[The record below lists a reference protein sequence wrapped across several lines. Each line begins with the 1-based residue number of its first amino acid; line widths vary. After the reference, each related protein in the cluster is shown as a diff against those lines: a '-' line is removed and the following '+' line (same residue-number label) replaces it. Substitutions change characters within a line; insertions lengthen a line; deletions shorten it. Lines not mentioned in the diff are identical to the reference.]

1 MKPGWEN
8 WRSAKVKATREE
20 WGPWEIAV
28 SYVDLF
34 GDVINQEAN
43 RHPEWMGVML
53 EQGHEVIATRLFTLL
68 TGELVIS
75 EQMPRLGDFLATFKI
90 HPSIGQ
96 IEASV
101 MRVLTMACARWR
113 AQNAFDILQISQ
125 AIRHL
130 R

>member
-1 MKPGWEN
+1 
-8 WRSAKVKATREE
+8 VKAAREE

-34 GDVINQEAN
+34 GDVINQAASS
-43 RHPEWMGVML
+43 HPEWMGVML
-53 EQGHEVIATRLFTLL
+53 EQGHEVVAGRLFTLL
-68 TGELVIS
+68 TGDLVIS
-75 EQMPRLGDFLATFKI
+75 EQMPRLGDFLATFKT

-101 MRVLTMACARWR
+101 MRLLTMACARWR
-113 AQNAFDILQISQ
+113 AHNAFDILEVTQ
-125 AIRHL
+125 AVRHL